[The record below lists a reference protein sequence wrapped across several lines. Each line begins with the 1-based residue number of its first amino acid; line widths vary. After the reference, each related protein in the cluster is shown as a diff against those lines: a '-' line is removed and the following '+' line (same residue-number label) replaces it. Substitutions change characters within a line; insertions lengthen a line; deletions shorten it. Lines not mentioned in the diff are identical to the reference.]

1 MSLRALHI
9 VNEPSGPGGL
19 FLPPLR
25 AAASSSTRSTP
36 PRRELPKTL
45 AGYDAVISCGGTANT
60 HETDVY
66 PWIDDEIE
74 LLREALR
81 DGVPVI
87 GLCLGAQLLTKAA
100 GGEVLPLRP
109 VRGGLGRGG
118 DERGRRRRRG
128 ARPTCRS
135 AFMAMQ
141 WHHYA
146 CELPPGA
153 VELARNPTCLQAFR
167 LGEAAW
173 GTQFHIEVTREI
185 LLNWMRW
192 GEAGAGA
199 GRLHRGALPG
209 RARRPPRRAR
219 GDRPRHGRALRRAR
233 RRARPQRRLRAP
245 AGLDQSRDRGLYS
258 DRPRV

>member
-19 FLPPLR
+19 FLPPLESR
-25 AAASSSTRSTP
+25 GFVIDSVDTA
-36 PRRELPKTL
+36 REPLPDTL

-60 HETDVY
+60 HEADVY
-66 PWIDDEIE
+66 PWIDEEIA

-100 GGEVLPLRP
+100 GGEVHRSDPSE
-109 VRGGLGRGG
+109 VGWVEVEANAAAGEDAVLGDVPQR
-118 DERGRRRRRG
+118 
-128 ARPTCRS
+128 
-135 AFMAMQ
+135 FMAMQ

-173 GTQFHIEVTREI
+173 GTQFHIEVTRPVLMTWLEAAPDELAKYGYPRETFIRSMDERLEGHMEI
-185 LLNWMRW
+185 GRQLAARLADVA
-192 GEAGAGA
+192 EAVSATAGDVSSGA
-199 GRLHRGALPG
+199 R
-209 RARRPPRRAR
+209 
-219 GDRPRHGRALRRAR
+219 
-233 RRARPQRRLRAP
+233 
-245 AGLDQSRDRGLYS
+245 
-258 DRPRV
+258 

>member
-1 MSLRALHI
+1 MRALHI

-19 FLPPLR
+19 FLAPLR
-25 AAASSSTRSTP
+25 LHGFRIDAVDVAQH
-36 PRRELPKTL
+36 ELPKSL

-60 HETDVY
+60 HEADVY
-66 PWIDDEIE
+66 PWIDEEIA

-100 GGEVLPLRP
+100 GGEVHRCDPSEVGWVEVEANAAAGQDAVLADVPQR
-109 VRGGLGRGG
+109 
-118 DERGRRRRRG
+118 
-128 ARPTCRS
+128 
-135 AFMAMQ
+135 FMAMQ

-185 LLNWMRW
+185 LMNWMRW
-192 GEAGAGA
+192 GKPELEEAGYSDERYLAELDAHLDTHVAIGQGMA
-199 GRLHRGALPG
+199 ERFAALAAE
-209 RARRPPRRAR
+209 RARSA
-219 GDRPRHGRALRRAR
+219 A
-233 RRARPQRRLRAP
+233 
-245 AGLDQSRDRGLYS
+245 
-258 DRPRV
+258 

>member
-1 MSLRALHI
+1 VRALHI

-19 FLPPLR
+19 FLAPLR
-25 AAASSSTRSTP
+25 LHGCKIDSVDVAQH
-36 PRRELPKTL
+36 ELPANL

-66 PWIDDEIE
+66 PWIDQEID

-100 GGEVLPLRP
+100 GGHVHRSDPSEVGWVQVHTNAAAAADP
-109 VRGGLGRGG
+109 VLG
-118 DERGRRRRRG
+118 DVPE
-128 ARPTCRS
+128 T
-135 AFMAMQ
+135 FTAMQ

-153 VELARNPTCLQAFR
+153 VELGRNATCLQAFR
-167 LGEAAW
+167 LGDAAW

-185 LLNWMRW
+185 LMNWMRW
-192 GEAGAGA
+192 GLPELEEAGYTKERYLAELERNLA
-199 GRLHRGALPG
+199 AHEAIGRGMAERFAAIAAA
-209 RARRPPRRAR
+209 RARNA
-219 GDRPRHGRALRRAR
+219 A
-233 RRARPQRRLRAP
+233 
-245 AGLDQSRDRGLYS
+245 
-258 DRPRV
+258 